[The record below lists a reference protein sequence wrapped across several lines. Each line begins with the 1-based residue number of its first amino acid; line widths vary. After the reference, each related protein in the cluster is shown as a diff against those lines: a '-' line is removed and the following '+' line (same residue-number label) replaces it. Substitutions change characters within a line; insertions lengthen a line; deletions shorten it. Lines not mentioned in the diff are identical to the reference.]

1 MSKPGTPVIC
11 LETEER
17 FESMKEAM
25 ERYGVSSGSLNSALT
40 YGYSTGGYHFYRAD
54 EPKPDDSFFKSGN
67 GGKGSSKKRPVICL
81 ETGVQFESA
90 IAALKWLDSGK
101 TNNRGNM
108 RTALISG
115 SALLGYHFYYADE
128 PKPPNSHFKRAVYCE
143 DLDTVFTSLETC
155 ADAIGFNGSISD
167 LADKVAN
174 GTVVKGHRLGFV
186 GVDRKPL
193 PNGDKWKPAVTD
205 AKRENM
211 QVGRVSSPLYGKQS
225 VKPARLQEWLG
236 TICEYENAV
245 SKPATERIT
254 GIRPDGAIFL
264 RRQIAATE
272 LLSLADRYGEY
283 LDFADEAADF
293 APFLY
298 DASFSTRGAYLKVSS
313 PGNIYRE
320 AGFPQD
326 PFFYTYNH
334 LRDALVPKG
343 FYPSTVRVRHPHGLT
358 LEQIKRLPELLERP
372 VVLMDSD
379 RDDTMIA
386 VLADVDE
393 DGFPLIAALRP
404 GGNAVSEG
412 RSVGGTIVCSFYG
425 KPENYFRFKMQQMP
439 QRVLYQDIEKGREL
453 DARAKLQLFGG
464 NIASPDLDRRIIR
477 PPECI
482 VKLRADTPQTETH
495 GRETS
500 RVRRESRDMASGRA
514 ALDAGR
520 RAETARVTERHIDSN
535 LK

>member
-1 MSKPGTPVIC
+1 MSKPCTPVIC

-40 YGYSTGGYHFYRAD
+40 YGYSAGGYHFYRAD
-54 EPKPDDSFFKSGN
+54 EPKPDDSFFKSDN

-90 IAALKWLDSGK
+90 IAAVKWLDSGK

-186 GVDRKPL
+186 SVDRKPL

-211 QVGRVSSPLYGKQS
+211 QAGRTEPPAWDKQP
-225 VKPARLQEWLG
+225 VKSAKLQEWLE
-236 TICEYENAV
+236 TVCQYENTAQ
-245 SKPATERIT
+245 KPSAARVT
-254 GIRPDGAIFL
+254 GIRPDGTIFL
-264 RRQIAATE
+264 RRQVTAAE
-272 LLSLADRYGEY
+272 LFALAGRYGEY
-283 LDFADEAADF
+283 LDFADEAEDF

-298 DASFSTRGAYLKVSS
+298 DKSFPTRGVYLKVSS
-313 PGNIYRE
+313 P
-320 AGFPQD
+320 
-326 PFFYTYNH
+326 
-334 LRDALVPKG
+334 
-343 FYPSTVRVRHPHGLT
+343 
-358 LEQIKRLPELLERP
+358 
-372 VVLMDSD
+372 
-379 RDDTMIA
+379 
-386 VLADVDE
+386 
-393 DGFPLIAALRP
+393 
-404 GGNAVSEG
+404 
-412 RSVGGTIVCSFYG
+412 
-425 KPENYFRFKMQQMP
+425 
-439 QRVLYQDIEKGREL
+439 
-453 DARAKLQLFGG
+453 
-464 NIASPDLDRRIIR
+464 
-477 PPECI
+477 
-482 VKLRADTPQTETH
+482 
-495 GRETS
+495 
-500 RVRRESRDMASGRA
+500 
-514 ALDAGR
+514 
-520 RAETARVTERHIDSN
+520 AEI
-535 LK
+535 

>member
-1 MSKPGTPVIC
+1 
-11 LETEER
+11 
-17 FESMKEAM
+17 M

-40 YGYSTGGYHFYRAD
+40 YGYSTG
-54 EPKPDDSFFKSGN
+54 
-67 GGKGSSKKRPVICL
+67 
-81 ETGVQFESA
+81 
-90 IAALKWLDSGK
+90 
-101 TNNRGNM
+101 
-108 RTALISG
+108 
-115 SALLGYHFYYADE
+115 GYHFYYADE

-283 LDFADEAADF
+283 LDFADEAADLQHAALENVYGSEF
-293 APFLY
+293 
-298 DASFSTRGAYLKVSS
+298 T
-313 PGNIYRE
+313 
-320 AGFPQD
+320 
-326 PFFYTYNH
+326 
-334 LRDALVPKG
+334 DALESG
-343 FYPSTVRVRHPHGLT
+343 YDLNAESHDCASG
-358 LEQIKRLPELLERP
+358 
-372 VVLMDSD
+372 S
-379 RDDTMIA
+379 A
-386 VLADVDE
+386 VLE
-393 DGFPLIAALRP
+393 
-404 GGNAVSEG
+404 
-412 RSVGGTIVCSFYG
+412 TC
-425 KPENYFRFKMQQMP
+425 
-439 QRVLYQDIEKGREL
+439 
-453 DARAKLQLFGG
+453 
-464 NIASPDLDRRIIR
+464 
-477 PPECI
+477 
-482 VKLRADTPQTETH
+482 DTT
-495 GRETS
+495 
-500 RVRRESRDMASGRA
+500 
-514 ALDAGR
+514 
-520 RAETARVTERHIDSN
+520 RAEQPTNHVKGVR
-535 LK
+535 

>member
-1 MSKPGTPVIC
+1 
-11 LETEER
+11 
-17 FESMKEAM
+17 MKEAM

-40 YGYSTGGYHFYRAD
+40 YGYSTGGYHFYHAD

-358 LEQIKRLPELLERP
+358 L
-372 VVLMDSD
+372 
-379 RDDTMIA
+379 
-386 VLADVDE
+386 
-393 DGFPLIAALRP
+393 
-404 GGNAVSEG
+404 
-412 RSVGGTIVCSFYG
+412 
-425 KPENYFRFKMQQMP
+425 
-439 QRVLYQDIEKGREL
+439 
-453 DARAKLQLFGG
+453 
-464 NIASPDLDRRIIR
+464 
-477 PPECI
+477 
-482 VKLRADTPQTETH
+482 
-495 GRETS
+495 
-500 RVRRESRDMASGRA
+500 
-514 ALDAGR
+514 
-520 RAETARVTERHIDSN
+520 
-535 LK
+535 

>member
-40 YGYSTGGYHFYRAD
+40 YGYSAGGYHFYRAD
-54 EPKPDDSFFKSGN
+54 EPKPDDSFFKSGK

-211 QVGRVSSPLYGKQS
+211 QAGRTEPPAWDKQP
-225 VKPARLQEWLG
+225 VKSAKLQEWLE
-236 TICEYENAV
+236 TVCQYENTAQ
-245 SKPATERIT
+245 KPSAARVT
-254 GIRPDGAIFL
+254 GIRPDGTIFL
-264 RRQIAATE
+264 RRQVTAAE
-272 LLSLADRYGEY
+272 LFALAGRYGEY
-283 LDFADEAADF
+283 LDFADEAEDF

-298 DASFSTRGAYLKVSS
+298 DKSFPTRGAYLKVSS
-313 PGNIYRE
+313 PAEIYRK
-320 AGFPQD
+320 AGFPKS

-343 FYPSTVRVRHPHGLT
+343 FYPSNVHVKHPHGLT

-379 RDDTMIA
+379 RDDTMVA
-386 VLADVDE
+386 VLADVDG
-393 DGFPLIAALRP
+393 DGLPLIAALRP
-404 GGNAVSEG
+404 GANAVSGG
-412 RSVGGTIVCSFYG
+412 RCVPGTIVCSVYG
-425 KPENYFRFKMQQMP
+425 KPESYFLYKMQQMP

-464 NIASPDLDRRIIR
+464 NIASPDLDRKIIR
-477 PPECI
+477 LPECI
-482 VKLRADTPQTETH
+482 VKLQAGSAPTEAA
-495 GRETS
+495 
-500 RVRRESRDMASGRA
+500 RVQQESRDMASGSHALGA
-514 ALDAGR
+514 ARPAFGTPAMNR
-520 RAETARVTERHIDSN
+520 PIDSN
-535 LK
+535 LE